1 MNEFLNSLG
10 PFGGAFVV
18 FSLCILWSTCK
29 YIFLEIKDFLTRP
42 RYPVYSQEELEVIYG
57 EAAEFVHL
65 KHRPWDYDDGF
76 AEYLWICHELS
87 KDKNYLK
94 TFNSNSV

>member
-18 FSLCILWSTCK
+18 FSLCVLWSTCK

-65 KHRPWDYDDGF
+65 KHRPWDYVDGF

-87 KDKNYLK
+87 KDRNYLK
-94 TFNSNSV
+94 SFNSHSV

>member
-18 FSLCILWSTCK
+18 FSLCVLWSTCK

-87 KDKNYLK
+87 KDRNYLK
-94 TFNSNSV
+94 SFNSQSV

>member
-18 FSLCILWSTCK
+18 FSLCVLWSACK
-29 YIFLEIKDFLTRP
+29 YIFEEIKDYLTRP
-42 RYPVYSQEELEVIYG
+42 RYPVCSQEELELIYK
-57 EAAEFVHL
+57 EASEFVQS

-87 KDKNYLK
+87 KDRSYLK
-94 TFNSNSV
+94 

>member
-18 FSLCILWSTCK
+18 FSLCILWSICK
-29 YIFLEIKDFLTRP
+29 YIFIGIKDYLTRP
-42 RYPVYSQEELEVIYG
+42 RYPVYSQKELELIYD
-57 EAAEFVHL
+57 EAREFVYS

-76 AEYLWICHELS
+76 AEYSWIVHELG
-87 KDKNYLK
+87 KDRNYLK
-94 TFNSNSV
+94 

>member
-18 FSLCILWSTCK
+18 FSLCVLWSTCK

-87 KDKNYLK
+87 KDRNYLK
-94 TFNSNSV
+94 SFNSHSV

>member
-18 FSLCILWSTCK
+18 FSLCVLWSTCK

-57 EAAEFVHL
+57 EAAEFVHS

-87 KDKNYLK
+87 KDRNYLK
-94 TFNSNSV
+94 SFNSHSL

>member
-18 FSLCILWSTCK
+18 FSLCVLWSTCK

-87 KDKNYLK
+87 KDRNYLK
-94 TFNSNSV
+94 SFNSHSL